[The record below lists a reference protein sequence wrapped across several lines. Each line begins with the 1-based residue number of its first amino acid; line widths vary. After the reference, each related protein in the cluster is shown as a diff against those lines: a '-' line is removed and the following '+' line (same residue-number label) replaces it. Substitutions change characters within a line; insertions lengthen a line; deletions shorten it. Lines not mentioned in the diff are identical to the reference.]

1 MPRAETVAKNMKPV
15 YVQTETGLLHGHMH
29 LHPGKRVTDEMN
41 HGEPFFAL
49 TNATIYATDGRV
61 IDQSPF
67 MAINKANVIWIRPDE
82 G

>member
-1 MPRAETVAKNMKPV
+1 MPRAEAVAKNMKPV
-15 YVQTETGLLHGHMH
+15 YVQTPTGLLHGHMH

-41 HGEPFFAL
+41 HGDPFFAL
-49 TNATIYATDGRV
+49 TNATIYGLDGQV

-67 MAINKANVIWIRPDE
+67 MAINKSNVVWIRPDE